1 MPNPHKWAFKAK
13 FRARAFGWRGSK
25 VAIARL
31 QEARSEI
38 KQVARSDATLAANG
52 LVALAER
59 LWPALQD
66 IDTSSGALSNAV
78 NNTLQE
84 LLPILITAP
93 ADPTLRRRW
102 LERLFQAVQDD
113 GVQYLW
119 MIEDR
124 WGEIAVYPEL
134 MNASADELLPLLR
147 RVWAQEASGGYVV
160 GTTICLSSLLEVGR
174 YGELLAL
181 LRDARRTSWAL
192 HRFGAEALARQ
203 GLWDAAIA
211 YAEGCRDTRLA
222 GYDDRRIDRF
232 CEQVLIR
239 AGRTNQAYR
248 EYGLRTAKGPT
259 YLATYRETVRR
270 YPDMDRRQVL
280 LDLIGARGDRG
291 KWFAAAKGA
300 GYLDIALDCARSFDA
315 EPATLVRAARD
326 FSSKE
331 PRFALDVGF
340 LALRQLLDGKGF
352 EPDPALVRQAA
363 EHCLAAAAQIGLHG
377 GARQQIQQLAALP
390 RPTGQ
395 EITQRALAS
404 WLAGT
409 SPHSDPADKRGISA
423 AAEMDAASSQTGNEP
438 WRSDDDL
445 S

>member
-1 MPNPHKWAFKAK
+1 M
-13 FRARAFGWRGSK
+13 G
-25 VAIARL
+25 
-31 QEARSEI
+31 
-38 KQVARSDATLAANG
+38 
-52 LVALAER
+52 
-59 LWPALQD
+59 
-66 IDTSSGALSNAV
+66 
-78 NNTLQE
+78 
-84 LLPILITAP
+84 
-93 ADPTLRRRW
+93 
-102 LERLFQAVQDD
+102 
-113 GVQYLW
+113 
-119 MIEDR
+119 
-124 WGEIAVYPEL
+124 
-134 MNASADELLPLLR
+134 
-147 RVWAQEASGGYVV
+147 
-160 GTTICLSSLLEVGR
+160 
-174 YGELLAL
+174 
-181 LRDARRTSWAL
+181 
-192 HRFGAEALARQ
+192 
-203 GLWDAAIA
+203 
-211 YAEGCRDTRLA
+211 
-222 GYDDRRIDRF
+222 
-232 CEQVLIR
+232 
-239 AGRTNQAYR
+239 
-248 EYGLRTAKGPT
+248 
-259 YLATYRETVRR
+259 
-270 YPDMDRRQVL
+270 RRQVL
-280 LDLIGARGDRG
+280 LDLIGAHGDRG

-377 GARQQIQQLAALP
+377 WARQQIQQLAALP